1 MMKRFLPYA
10 PVALILLSLLSVI
23 LLLNLN
29 HGRNSYVMFFPL
41 DSQSGKNAE
50 IRMVHRLRG
59 EELRIRR
66 FVSELI
72 LGPVE
77 LKLNPFIPVGTKMKS
92 MVHSG
97 QTLYIDFNRHFTD
110 ESARI
115 PLNPD
120 EKMGYLRENIFF
132 NFPGIKEIVVT
143 VEGQV
148 PGSDFFYLSDEESS

>member
-1 MMKRFLPYA
+1 MMKRLLPYA
-10 PVALILLSLLSVI
+10 PAALILLSLLSVI

-41 DSQSGKNAE
+41 DSRSGKNAE
-50 IRMVHRLRG
+50 IRMVHRRRG
-59 EELRIRR
+59 EDLRIKR

-77 LKLNPFIPVGTKMKS
+77 LELNPFIPVGTKMKS
-92 MVHSG
+92 MVRSG
-97 QTLYIDFNRHFTD
+97 QTLYLDFNRFFID

-115 PLNPD
+115 PLSYD
-120 EKMGYLRENIFF
+120 EKMGFLRENILF
-132 NFPGIKEIVVT
+132 NFPAIKEIVVT

-148 PGSDFFYLSDEESS
+148 PGSEFFFLSEEENS